1 MEEIK
6 NPLWVRASDVILGL
20 LAISVSVFVLV
31 YPVFSLDIFILLIAI
46 GLLVLGVARILRG
59 IFSRVLSRFKR
70 AISVAF
76 GFLILVAALIVLLNP
91 AFTTLLSFWILTAA
105 LIAQGFLR
113 IFFGVL
119 SRTYPRSLKYI
130 LVILGTITLLLT
142 LTAFLLP
149 FTIGDLVIY
158 LLAVGL
164 LAAGIGR
171 ITLGLYGFK

>member
-1 MEEIK
+1 LEEIK
-6 NPLWVRASDVILGL
+6 NPLWIRVSDVILGI
-20 LAISVSVFVLV
+20 LAVSVSVFVLV
-31 YPVFSLDIFILLIAI
+31 YPVFSLDVFVLLIAI

-70 AISVAF
+70 AISVVF
-76 GFLILVAALIVLLNP
+76 GLLILVAASIVLLNP
-91 AFTTLLSFWILTAA
+91 TFTTLLSFWILTAA

-113 IFFGVL
+113 IFFGIF
-119 SRTYPRSLKYI
+119 SRTYPQPLKYI
-130 LVILGTITLLLT
+130 LVILGAITLLLT
-142 LTAFLLP
+142 ITAFLLP